1 MAPRVVQ
8 RRNLAP
14 RSVTAGTLH
23 NYKLYF
29 THIGGY
35 GSIEYRPEDTT
46 RPDVYGV
53 VLDLTQEEMKSL
65 ANTEQGYDV
74 VPVVVTGPDGRR
86 FSCKAFSSNWSV
98 RLFQETLPTEDY
110 IGKLQEGSKI
120 HELPAEYQAWLH
132 SIEGRPAM
140 APSGEEH
147 EVLASPA
154 SYIAMGFSAALFV
167 GACMLFVG
175 PPRR

>member
-1 MAPRVVQ
+1 MP
-8 RRNLAP
+8 
-14 RSVTAGTLH
+14 AGELVIKGSACKCALLH
-23 NYKLYF
+23 AVSACIIPCSF
-29 THIGGY
+29 PGY

-120 HELPAEYQAWLH
+120 HELPAEYQVRCYMLQQ
-132 SIEGRPAM
+132 RPHVSKLLSM
-140 APSGEEH
+140 H
-147 EVLASPA
+147 ESDTR
-154 SYIAMGFSAALFV
+154 
-167 GACMLFVG
+167 CH
-175 PPRR
+175 